1 MNIVTTII
9 SCVYVHT
16 PYTHVHEVFF
26 HMGWYYAVGTRR
38 KPADRQIITI
48 VVIYLGDYQR
58 THARLRVVGGQEG
71 RFFPAITE

>member
-1 MNIVTTII
+1 
-9 SCVYVHT
+9 
-16 PYTHVHEVFF
+16 
-26 HMGWYYAVGTRR
+26 MGWYYAVGTRR